1 MGVDGA
7 SLSEP
12 LHERVRVHRSSPRVL
27 EKAGDYDRAAPDL
40 IILAGGDSIRRGGIQ
55 RAFRHVQQTLTEQ
68 NVVVRRRVRF
78 AKHRQHRAGH
88 SRVDRHRAVDRQR
101 QFRGDLVAAFGGWNP
116 GASAGISSVSRQPT
130 MRLPASRK

>member
-1 MGVDGA
+1 MT
-7 SLSEP
+7 
-12 LHERVRVHRSSPRVL
+12 ERRQ
-27 EKAGDYDRAAPDL
+27 DL
-40 IILAGGDSIRRGGIQ
+40 IILVGGDSIRRGGIQ
-55 RAFRHVQQTLTEQ
+55 RAFRHAQQTLTEQ

-101 QFRGDLVAAFGGWNP
+101 QFGGDLVAAFEAVGNP